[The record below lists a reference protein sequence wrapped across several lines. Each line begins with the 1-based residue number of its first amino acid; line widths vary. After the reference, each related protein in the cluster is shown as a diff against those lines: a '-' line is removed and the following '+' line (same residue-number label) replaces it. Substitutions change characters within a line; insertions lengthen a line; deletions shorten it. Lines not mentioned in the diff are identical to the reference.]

1 MNTNKL
7 IEKLENFF
15 SQSEKK
21 QREKSEKLRKIID
34 KLERKKAKL
43 EIETL
48 IVKKND
54 MISERYHELDRQ
66 LNVINNLIEKARL
79 QIKQLQPDD
88 SLPNNP
94 DSQD

>member
-48 IVKKND
+48 IEKKND
-54 MISERYHELDRQ
+54 MTNERYHQLDRQ

-79 QIKQLQPDD
+79 QINQPQPDD
-88 SLPNNP
+88 NLPNNS
-94 DSQD
+94 DSQI